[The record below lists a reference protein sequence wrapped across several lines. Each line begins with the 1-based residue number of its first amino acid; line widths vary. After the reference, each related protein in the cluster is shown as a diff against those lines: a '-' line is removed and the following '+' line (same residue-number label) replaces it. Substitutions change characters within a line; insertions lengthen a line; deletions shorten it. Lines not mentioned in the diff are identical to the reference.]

1 MEGPRA
7 IDTPTR
13 PAVTDTLDRLKLFL
27 DYLKVEMTIMGLLSA
42 FCVAALGVAAKVATN
57 EPQAGWFKALWDVS
71 SYYVLAAAALVLL
84 AALLFYLQRS
94 ELAWHYGQLTLS
106 IQDADIGVDSTKDLL
121 SSADSWATWA
131 RYHYA
136 FAALVAAGVELGLA
150 VGVLTSSVARNGAV
164 AAVLVALP
172 PLLAAGATIVWRTML
187 KKQDNGQTGTREAA
201 KV

>member
-1 MEGPRA
+1 MEVPHA
-7 IDTPTR
+7 IDTPAR
-13 PAVTDTLDRLKLFL
+13 PAVADALDRLKLFL

-57 EPQAGWFKALWDVS
+57 EPQAQWFQALWYTS
-71 SYYVLAAAALVLL
+71 YYYVLAAAALVFL

-106 IQDADIGVDSTKDLL
+106 IQDVDIGVDSTKDLL
-121 SSADSWATWA
+121 FSADSWATWA

-136 FAALVAAGVELGLA
+136 FAALVAAGIELGIA
-150 VGVLTSSVARNGAV
+150 VGVLTSSIARSGAV
-164 AAVLVALP
+164 TTVFVALP
-172 PLLAAGATIVWRTML
+172 PLLAAGATIVWRTIL
-187 KKQDNGQTGTREAA
+187 KKQDNNQTEAREAA